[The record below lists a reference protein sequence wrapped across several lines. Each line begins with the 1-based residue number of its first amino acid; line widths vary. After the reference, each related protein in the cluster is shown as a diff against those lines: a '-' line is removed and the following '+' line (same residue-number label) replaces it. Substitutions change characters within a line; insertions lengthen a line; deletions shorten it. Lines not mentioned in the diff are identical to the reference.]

1 MAKEVNEQNFEE
13 EVLKSEIPVVVDLW
27 AEWCGP
33 CVALTPILE
42 EVAKDYENKVKVVK
56 VNVDNNPG
64 IAQQYG
70 VASIPTLLYMKE
82 GKVVAQNVG
91 LRPKSELA
99 KSFEDLVNS

>member
-91 LRPKSELA
+91 LRPKNELA